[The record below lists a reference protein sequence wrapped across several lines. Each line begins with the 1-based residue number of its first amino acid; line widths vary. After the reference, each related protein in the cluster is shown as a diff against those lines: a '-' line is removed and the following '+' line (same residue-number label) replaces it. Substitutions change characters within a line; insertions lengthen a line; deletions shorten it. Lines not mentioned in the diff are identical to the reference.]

1 MKAIKILAV
10 LAMVMFVVDMLGDAA
25 TGFMRGTENAQEQ
38 VDEDG
43 PSHFRESCTLEL
55 KAVGGEATTATLNDQ
70 KQPQTH
76 PYIVK
81 TITVDNITP
90 SVWYWISFVAAIPF
104 ALAALFG
111 LYCVG
116 RLIVSVLKG
125 AIFTQRNVWRMR
137 IFVYATLIG
146 GFFIELQQ
154 WILYQSVASQIA
166 LEGYEVAGYSLEH
179 PWFSY
184 LMLALFTEIFAA
196 GVKLKEEQDL
206 TI

>member
-25 TGFMRGTENAQEQ
+25 TGFMRGFENTQEQ
-38 VDEDG
+38 VDENG

-55 KAVGGEATTATLNDQ
+55 KVVGGEATATPNDQ
-70 KQPQTH
+70 KQPQIH
-76 PYIVK
+76 PYTVK
-81 TITVDNITP
+81 AITVDNITP
-90 SVWYWISFVAAIPF
+90 SVWYWITFVAAIPF

-125 AIFTQRNVWRMR
+125 SIFTQRNVWRMR
-137 IFVYATLIG
+137 IFVYATLNG
-146 GFFIELQQ
+146 GFFLELQQ
-154 WILYQSVASQIA
+154 WILYQLVASQIT
-166 LEGYEVAGYSLEH
+166 LEGYEVAGYSLVH
-179 PWFSY
+179 PWFSN